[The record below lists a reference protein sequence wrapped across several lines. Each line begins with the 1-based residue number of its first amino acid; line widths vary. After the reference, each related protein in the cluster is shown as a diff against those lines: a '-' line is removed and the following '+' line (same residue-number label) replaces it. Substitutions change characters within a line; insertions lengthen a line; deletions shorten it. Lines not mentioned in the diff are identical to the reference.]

1 MIRPE
6 NKTIFWLLVLICC
19 TSALLFIEAVS
30 VSILMLSV
38 LSIVM
43 MLDAYL
49 TYKIPVPEVVR
60 SHNETM
66 PLGVKSKISLKFV
79 NSSNK
84 KTAFEVF
91 DHFPAEHSM
100 DGLSQKIE
108 LVKSQQAEME
118 YFITPRKRGEF
129 QFGNVEIKIFST
141 FGFWCRYIKIGEE
154 SKIRV
159 YPNYAE
165 VIKFGLLAADQKVSQ
180 MGIHKRRQ
188 RGDGTNFE
196 QLREYRRGDRLNR
209 IDWRASSRMR
219 KLISREYQIEKDQQV
234 VLMLDCGRK
243 MRSLDGEISHFD
255 QSLNSMLLLSYVA
268 LRQGDSVGFVAF
280 GGQERWIKPTKKTN
294 AVNQI
299 LNKVYDLEVT
309 KAPSDYLSAAEKVKT
324 LIKKRALIIILT
336 NVRNEDNAELKQA
349 ISLLSSQHLVLVV
362 SLHEKCINE
371 TLDKKM
377 TCFQDALDYS
387 AVAEYRLSY
396 KNVTKEIK
404 NIRNSIFIDSEPEKL
419 PSLLVNEYFSIKA
432 KSLL

>member
-6 NKTIFWLLVLICC
+6 NKTIFWLLVLVTC
-19 TSALLFIEAVS
+19 TTALLFIEATA
-30 VSILMLSV
+30 VSILMPAV
-38 LSIVM
+38 LFSILF
-43 MLDAYL
+43 LDAYL
-49 TYKIPVPEVVR
+49 TFKIPIPEVVR

-66 PLGVKSKISLKFV
+66 PLGIKSKIHLKFV
-79 NSSNK
+79 NSEKK
-84 KTAFEVF
+84 KTSFEVF
-91 DHFPAEHSM
+91 DHFPAEHAFE
-100 DGLSQKIE
+100 GLPQRIE
-108 LVKSQQAEME
+108 LIQNQHAEME
-118 YFITPRKRGEF
+118 YFLTPTKRGEF
-129 QFGNVEIKIFST
+129 HFGQVQIKVFST
-141 FGFWCRYIKIGEE
+141 FGFWCRYLKIGEK
-154 SKIRV
+154 SKIRI

-165 VIKFGLLAADQKVSQ
+165 VIKFGLLTAEQKVSQ

-209 IDWRASSRMR
+209 IDWRATSRMR

-280 GGQERWIKPTKKTN
+280 GGQERWLKPTKKTN

-324 LIKKRALIIILT
+324 LIKKRALLIILT
-336 NVRNEDNAELKQA
+336 NVRNEDNSELKQA
-349 ISLLSSQHLVLVV
+349 IGLLSSQHLVLVV
-362 SLHEKCINE
+362 SLHEKCISE
-371 TLDKKM
+371 TFNKDM
-377 TCFQDALDYS
+377 ERFQDALDYS

-396 KNVTKEIK
+396 KNVTNEIK
-404 NIRNSIFIDSEPEKL
+404 NIRNSIFIDTEPEKL
-419 PSLLVNEYFSIKA
+419 PAMLVNEYLSIKA